1 VGLTQRVTDRVRE
14 DFPTPPD
21 QEDIRTAL
29 SWYGEESS
37 GQEQEQERVQIAI
50 LDLAKGSTDQV
61 LGYVL
66 AAKEDYRDV
75 LYWAY
80 YYPKERSTT

>member
-1 VGLTQRVTDRVRE
+1 VGLTQRVIDRVRE

-29 SWYGEESS
+29 SWYGEESY
-37 GQEQEQERVQIAI
+37 EREQERVQIAI
-50 LDLAKGSTDQV
+50 LDLTKGSTDQV

>member
-14 DFPTPPD
+14 AFPTPPD

-29 SWYGEESS
+29 SWYGEESY
-37 GQEQEQERVQIAI
+37 EREQERVQIAI
-50 LDLAKGSTDQV
+50 LDLAKGSTDQAPD
-61 LGYVL
+61 YVL
-66 AAKEDYRDV
+66 AAKEDYRDT

-80 YYPKERSTT
+80 YYYPKGSSTT

>member
-1 VGLTQRVTDRVRE
+1 MGLTQRVIGRVRE

-29 SWYGEESS
+29 SWYGEESY
-37 GQEQEQERVQIAI
+37 EREQERVQIAI